1 MPYLLGRVMLTVRDA
16 TKLLSIHLGVDVV
29 PYAARLVREEW
40 LPRGGVAIDE
50 YEAAHLLLAV
60 AGSFDPSRS
69 IEALERLKQVS
80 IYSID
85 RATSTNA
92 PKGLW
97 TWQLATKETYNVAPV
112 SAVDIVIEALFD
124 GITIEW
130 AVIDDGGHAATFE
143 VVAAEQARFRINYAM
158 RERRAAIGCRRL
170 TQVYSTVISA
180 LADAL
185 HPEERKSTARSVSL
199 ELH

>member
-1 MPYLLGRVMLTVRDA
+1 MLNVRDI
-16 TKLLSIHLGVDVV
+16 TRLLSAQLGVDVV
-29 PYAARLVREEW
+29 PYAAKLVREGY
-40 LPRGGVAIDE
+40 LPRRGKTINE
-50 YEAAHLLLAV
+50 YEAANLLLAV
-60 AGSFDPSRS
+60 VGSSDPSRS

-158 RERRAAIGCRRL
+158 RERRAAVGCRRL
-170 TQVYSTVISA
+170 TQVYSTVISS

-185 HPEERKSTARSVSL
+185 HPEEPKSTAHPASL